1 MKRGIAA
8 CIGVCVVAIVAAL
21 LFARQRA
28 SDQPVAT
35 YAAPAFC
42 SQSDVVKAEAGVPL
56 LSPSTSQVTVP
67 GNEPKIIASVNGEDI
82 TAAQLETM
90 VNYATYS
97 NRTAL
102 ANLGPNAPASL
113 KTMLSQSTAQ
123 IRQRMLTA
131 LIDNAVWLNVGKASG
146 LYASEA
152 SAKAATAQSLS
163 VIQQAP
169 VNDPA
174 RVQFEANLC
183 ANHLTEATFPTD
195 PRVIQR
201 TRDTLT
207 VAAARRQ
214 FSATLS
220 PAVQQNAASVQAALN
235 AYVQSLWAQNNVH
248 IYLPGFAPLRT

>member
-1 MKRGIAA
+1 
-8 CIGVCVVAIVAAL
+8 
-21 LFARQRA
+21 
-28 SDQPVAT
+28 
-35 YAAPAFC
+35 
-42 SQSDVVKAEAGVPL
+42 
-56 LSPSTSQVTVP
+56 VP
-67 GNEPKIIASVNGEDI
+67 GNEPKIVASVNGEDI

-169 VNDPA
+169 VNIPLACSSKRTCVRTTSRRRHPNRSA
-174 RVQFEANLC
+174 R
-183 ANHLTEATFPTD
+183 HTTD
-195 PRVIQR
+195 TRHSDGRRSQETVF
-201 TRDTLT
+201 RDTFT
-207 VAAARRQ
+207 RCAAECRQ
-214 FSATLS
+214 RAGRAECIR
-220 PAVQQNAASVQAALN
+220 PVVVGAE
-235 AYVQSLWAQNNVH
+235 
-248 IYLPGFAPLRT
+248 